1 MAAPTTNFET
11 MEQRIKIKKKI
22 RLISRIMHVCQNSNQ
37 FDYSNFAIAQ
47 KTSYTKATFG
57 EWIGFWKNKQPQ
69 NFEYETWYLL
79 EITIWANR
87 S

>member
-1 MAAPTTNFET
+1 MRKVCSAKVCATYARCNLITCATMTAPTTNFET

-22 RLISRIMHVCQNSNQ
+22 RLISRIMHVFQNSNQ

-57 EWIGFWKNKQPQ
+57 E
-69 NFEYETWYLL
+69 
-79 EITIWANR
+79 
-87 S
+87 